1 MSSSIVVGAKKQ
13 PDVIFG
19 NLMDLALL
27 RTGLGATEICEACST
42 INLGSARFCK
52 GCSHKLAAFSE
63 DERAQAA
70 NAVGGGLDRSHRR
83 TDQERAYDRR
93 DARSSSM
100 AHHLAHRRLILF
112 TDVPTMASRGS
123 PLPRGRAILPISRL

>member
-1 MSSSIVVGAKKQ
+1 MSSSIVVGAENQ

-52 GCSHKLAAFSE
+52 GCSHKLAAFYE
-63 DERAQAA
+63 DERAFEPTFLSGHPPPASSRA
-70 NAVGGGLDRSHRR
+70 GR
-83 TDQERAYDRR
+83 TWELSAFWLVINL
-93 DARSSSM
+93 
-100 AHHLAHRRLILF
+100 LAGITAL
-112 TDVPTMASRGS
+112 VPLA
-123 PLPRGRAILPISRL
+123 